1 MKLDEAIQ
9 KRHSVRRFSDK
20 KPDWR
25 TIIECID
32 SARYA
37 PMAGNIFSLQ
47 FILVDNPETISRVAE
62 AAAQDF
68 IKQAKYLVV
77 FCSNPTQTTRYYGE
91 RGYDYLRQ
99 QAGAAIQ
106 NFLLKI
112 TEKGLAT
119 CWIGHF
125 ENTEMK
131 KALGISSKIEVEAI
145 FPIGYEHKIKA
156 KPKKKC
162 NLYNILYFNKYKN
175 KKMNKIKTGLA

>member
-1 MKLDEAIQ
+1 MKVDEAIQ
-9 KRHSVRRFSDK
+9 SRHSVKKFSDK

-37 PMAGNIFSLQ
+37 PMAGNCFSLQ
-47 FILVDNPETISRVAE
+47 FILVDNQETINKVAD

-68 IKQAKYLVV
+68 IKQAQYLVV
-77 FCSNPTQTTRYYGE
+77 FCSNPTQTTRYYGN

-112 TEKGLAT
+112 TENGLST
-119 CWIGHF
+119 CWVGHF
-125 ENTEMK
+125 ENTAMR
-131 KALGISSKIEVEAI
+131 KALGISEKIAVEAV

-162 NLYNILYFNKYKN
+162 NLDNVLFFNKYKN
-175 KKMNKIKTGLA
+175 KKMNSVREGLA